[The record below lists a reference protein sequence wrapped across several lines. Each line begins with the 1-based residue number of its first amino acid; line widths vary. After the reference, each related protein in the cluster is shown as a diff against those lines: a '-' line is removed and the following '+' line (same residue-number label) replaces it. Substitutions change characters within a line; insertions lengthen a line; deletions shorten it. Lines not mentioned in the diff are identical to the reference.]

1 MNDADGVLVRVG
13 GSTQAIASFIARM
26 WHEPPPLGRIDRI
39 ETQAFSGSLPSEFRI
54 AESEGG
60 AAHTQVTPDA
70 AICEAC
76 AREVLDPF
84 ERRYR
89 YPFTNCTHCGPRFSI
104 VTGIPYD
111 RAETTMVAFPM
122 CEACAAEYRE
132 FRLTGDSTPRP
143 SPATHAGLRRGS
155 CVSTDGR

>member
-1 MNDADGVLVRVG
+1 MPTACWSASAAR
-13 GSTQAIASFIARM
+13 TRAIADFVAGMQR
-26 WHEPPPLGRIDRI
+26 EPPPLGRIDRI
-39 ETQAFSGSLPSEFRI
+39 EIARLLGRAAGEFRI

-70 AICEAC
+70 AICPTC

-111 RAETTMVAFPM
+111 RAQTTHGAVPDVRQAVPRRISR
-122 CEACAAEYRE
+122 AC
-132 FRLTGDSTPRP
+132 RP
-143 SPATHAGLRRGS
+143 PLPRRGHRLS
-155 CVSTDGR
+155 CLRAEGEARSASTAAR